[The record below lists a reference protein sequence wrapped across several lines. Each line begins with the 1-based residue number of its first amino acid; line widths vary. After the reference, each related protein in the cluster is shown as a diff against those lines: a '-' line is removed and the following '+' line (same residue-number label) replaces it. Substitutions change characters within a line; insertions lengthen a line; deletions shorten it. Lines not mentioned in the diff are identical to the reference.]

1 MMDVNVTMKT
11 FWRCIPHNNN
21 NQPRKKMKKLATTIL
36 ITATALATALPVM
49 AQQHPRVSPHETIS
63 AVIDGDKVSITYGRP
78 YTVKPGTTEARKIW
92 GGLVPWD
99 KPWRMGADEVTLLVT
114 EQPIVLDGKTV
125 PAGTNT
131 LYMVPSENG
140 TSQLVISTRTS
151 GNGIPVDTAH
161 DVAKVDL
168 KKETLDKSVDQ
179 FTMAIDKGESGGGV
193 LKMSWEK
200 TQFTVPFTAA
210 K

>member
-1 MMDVNVTMKT
+1 MKMLKSAAV
-11 FWRCIPHNNN
+11 IG
-21 NQPRKKMKKLATTIL
+21 AV
-36 ITATALATALPVM
+36 ALATALPVM
-49 AQQHPRVSPHETIS
+49 AQHKPVSPHETIS
-63 AVIDGDKVSITYGRP
+63 AVVDGDKVSITYGRP
-78 YTVKPGTTEARKIW
+78 YTVKPGTTEVRKIW

-131 LYMVPSENG
+131 LYMAPSENG

-151 GNGIPVDTAH
+151 GWGIPVDTAH
-161 DVAKVDL
+161 DLAKVDL
-168 KKETLDKSVDQ
+168 KKEALDKSVDQ

-193 LKMSWEK
+193 IKLSWEK
-200 TQFTVPFTAA
+200 TQFSVPFTVV